1 MALDVYF
8 RDDILN
14 VLRATYAAADGPA
27 ALLGE
32 LVRDPELRQLP
43 LDRLVEVYRQGF
55 CTALGAVA
63 LAFGLDPSERHSN
76 SVDGLP
82 TAADWLESRRSVAS
96 PGQTLASNPR
106 SGRPAFL
113 K

>member
-1 MALDVYF
+1 LALDVYF

-27 ALLGE
+27 ALLSE
-32 LVRDPELRQLP
+32 LVRDPELRQMP

-63 LAFGLDPSERHSN
+63 LAFGLDPSDRRAI
-76 SVDGLP
+76 P
-82 TAADWLESRRSVAS
+82 TASFPAIVGYDAHRRS
-96 PGQTLASNPR
+96 LD
-106 SGRPAFL
+106 SGRGSEPAIPEPD
-113 K
+113 

>member
-1 MALDVYF
+1 LALDVYF

-63 LAFGLDPSERHSN
+63 LAFGLDPAERHSN
-76 SVDGLP
+76 SGGGFP
-82 TAADWLESRRSVAS
+82 TPADWPEPQISVAS
-96 PGQTLASNPR
+96 PGRTLASNPQ
-106 SGRPAFL
+106 SGRLAFL

>member
-27 ALLGE
+27 ALLTE
-32 LVRDPELRQLP
+32 LARDPDLRQMP
-43 LDRLVEVYRQGF
+43 VDRLVEVYRQGF

-63 LAFGLDPSERHSN
+63 LAFGLDRSDRRTMPIASFPPVIGH
-76 SVDGLP
+76 D
-82 TAADWLESRRSVAS
+82 AYRRS
-96 PGQTLASNPR
+96 LD
-106 SGRPAFL
+106 SGHGTDPVTPEPD
-113 K
+113 